1 MGIPIYPYTRTS
13 GTGTGTGAG
22 EVGKGGYHLSIPSR
36 SKMDS
41 RCATCAGVSTFHSPL
56 LSSSSSSS
64 LSFSPCTLDGTNET
78 NAPSDSS
85 RVENAIFARCRFR
98 LVICTE
104 RTAA

>member
-1 MGIPIYPYTRTS
+1 MGIPIYPYPRTS

-22 EVGKGGYHLSIPSR
+22 EVGKEEYHLSIPSR

-41 RCATCAGVSTFHSPL
+41 RCATCAGVSTFHSSL
-56 LSSSSSSS
+56 LSSSS